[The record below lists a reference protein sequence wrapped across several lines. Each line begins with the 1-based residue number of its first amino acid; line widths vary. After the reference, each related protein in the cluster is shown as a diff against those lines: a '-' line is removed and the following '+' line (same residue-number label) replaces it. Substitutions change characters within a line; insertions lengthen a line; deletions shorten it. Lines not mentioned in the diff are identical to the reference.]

1 MSNDRYGND
10 LSTTSATARDAY
22 VEGCDLVLSQWDGGV
37 AAFDRALVVDP
48 DFPLAHAGRA
58 RALQLASDVA
68 GARAAI
74 AAAKTYDM
82 PEREASHVEVFDLMM
97 SSPTDALAH
106 VRQHVSRWPTD
117 ALVAATG
124 TNIAGLIGISG
135 RADRERVQ
143 LDFLADLAPHY
154 GDDWWFNGHYGMA
167 LSELG
172 FRDQARALI
181 ERSLLDRPGNAG
193 GAHA

>member
-1 MSNDRYGND
+1 
-10 LSTTSATARDAY
+10 
-22 VEGCDLVLSQWDGGV
+22 
-37 AAFDRALVVDP
+37 
-48 DFPLAHAGRA
+48 
-58 RALQLASDVA
+58 
-68 GARAAI
+68 
-74 AAAKTYDM
+74 M
-82 PEREASHVEVFDLMM
+82 PEREASHMEVFDLMM

-106 VRQHVSRWPTD
+106 VRRHVSRWPTD

-135 RADRERVQ
+135 RADREPVQ

-154 GDDWWFNGHYGMA
+154 GDDWCFNGHYGMA

-193 GAHA
+193 GAHVWAHCLYEDGDAATAIGFIGPWFEETGYPPVGTLYGHLHWHLAMVHLG